1 MRTKILKVSKSVMAR
16 FLTADFP
23 KEWRSNAPP
32 DLKVLS
38 VREGIN
44 PNVFEA
50 ICESALFAEVREH
63 EMPPTFIVVFS
74 ESE

>member
-1 MRTKILKVSKSVMAR
+1 MAR

-23 KEWRSNAPP
+23 KDWKSNVPP

-50 ICESALFAEVREH
+50 ICESAVFDEVGEH
-63 EMPPTFIVVFS
+63 DMPPDFIVIFS
-74 ESE
+74 QGVRT